1 MPTAL
6 RYGIAFGLIRF
17 LRRIATRSMPSSV
30 AAWST
35 SRSIA

>member
-17 LRRIATRSMPSSV
+17 LRRSATRSKPSSV
-30 AAWST
+30 AALSI